1 MALAGWRAAPVT
13 GPAAGSNRA
22 PLLILAGGLVLGL
35 VVGLLVF
42 IGPPALPGF
51 AGGPAAGPTA
61 TPAPAPVVGAPA
73 PNFTLT
79 DLDGRAVTLSDLRG
93 QVVLL
98 NFWATWCGPC
108 RLEMPLLQ
116 AAHEAYHEQGLTI
129 LAVDLDDPLA
139 DVQAFRA
146 ELGLTFPLLL
156 DPGTTVTDL
165 YRVRGWPT
173 SYVINRDGL
182 VSRQHL
188 GALDADQLNEYLAA
202 FSLGG

>member
-1 MALAGWRAAPVT
+1 MAGN
-13 GPAAGSNRA
+13 AAGSNRA

-35 VVGLLVF
+35 AAGLLVF
-42 IGPPALPGF
+42 IGLPALPTLFG
-51 AGGPAAGPTA
+51 GGPATGPTA
-61 TPAPAPVVGAPA
+61 TPAPAPVIGAPA
-73 PNFTLT
+73 PDFTLT
-79 DLDGRAVTLSDLRG
+79 DLDGNTVTLSALQG
-93 QVVLL
+93 QVVIL

-116 AAHEAYHEQGLTI
+116 ATADTYRDQGLTV

-139 DVQAFRA
+139 DVQDFRT

-173 SYVINRDGL
+173 SYIINRDG
-182 VSRQHL
+182 VVDRQHI
-188 GALDADQLNEYLAA
+188 GALNEGQLGEYLTA
-202 FSLGG
+202 LGLGE